1 MPFDSLVQ
9 FALVLSLGF
18 YVASVTGLLVGLSLL
33 RSRATTAKPSV
44 SVVVAARNEEKHIA
58 GLLENLVRQQ
68 YSDYEII
75 IVDDRSSDDTANIV
89 KAFQRRHGN
98 IRLIQITALSAE
110 LPPKKNALTQGILAS
125 KGTILCFT
133 DADCLPPP
141 GWIGMLVSLFDENV
155 GLVAGYSP
163 YDHSLF
169 GKTSNG
175 IWKSLLYQFIRFEEL
190 KGTLWSA
197 GAIGLGRGWLCTGR
211 NLAYKRSVWDE
222 VGGFEDISHSISG
235 DDDLFLQLI
244 RKKTKHAIRYASRAE
259 SHVPTAPPSSFSD
272 FLQQRKR
279 HFSAGK
285 FFSIPMKLFFLLF
298 HASNLFLLCGL
309 FAGLILM
316 DSLAVGVWFFVGKLL
331 IDAVLLMRGTS
342 LLSISFSLGFILM
355 EFPYILYNTFIG
367 PLGFLGTFK
376 WKPEPKS

>member
-9 FALVLSLGF
+9 FALVFSLGF

-33 RSRATTAKPSV
+33 RNRVTTSKQSV
-44 SVVVAARNEEKHIA
+44 SVVVAARNEEKYIA
-58 GLLENLVRQQ
+58 GLLESLVGQQ

-75 IVDDRSSDDTANIV
+75 IVDDRSSDDTANMV
-89 KAFQRRHGN
+89 KAFQGRHGN
-98 IRLIQITALSAE
+98 IQLIQITAPPTE
-110 LPPKKNALTQGILAS
+110 LPSKKNALTQGILAS

-141 GWIGMLVSLFDENV
+141 GWISTLVSLFDDNV

-163 YDHSLF
+163 YDQSLL
-169 GKTSNG
+169 GKAPSG

-222 VGGFEDISHSISG
+222 VGGFNAISHSISG

-244 RKKTKHAIRYASRAE
+244 RRKTKHAIRYAFRPE

-285 FFSIPMKLFFLLF
+285 FFSIPMKMFFLFF

-309 FAGLILM
+309 FAGVILM
-316 DSLAVGVWFFVGKLL
+316 DSLAVGLWFFVGKLL

-342 LLSISFSLGFILM
+342 LLSVSFSLQFILM

-376 WKPEPKS
+376 WKPEPKP